1 MITFARVKR
10 GEGPGNNTLRHW
22 TPRHTAIVMDRIS
35 GMTISQIAE
44 RYNLIDSHISQI
56 CNTKQARKLIAEVN
70 QRVLGEKYDNL
81 TDETKS
87 MMILAAQRLKDFLK
101 NDELQT
107 KAPLA
112 CVDPNVKIFNAL
124 ASMNKNPVV
133 QTGNTYN
140 INTSNTQVNVMSD
153 PAKRDK
159 LAAGLAE
166 ARLVEEI
173 HADIVADSF
182 DGTAQI
188 DYIPK

>member
-1 MITFARVKR
+1 MITFARTKR
-10 GEGPGNNTLRHW
+10 GEGPGNNKVTNW
-22 TPRHTAIVMDRIS
+22 TPRNTAIVMDRIA
-35 GMTISQIAE
+35 GKTLTQIADI
-44 RYNLIDSHISQI
+44 YNLNETVVCQI
-56 CNTKQARKLIAEVN
+56 CNSKQGKKLIADVT
-70 QRVLGEKYDNL
+70 QQVLYDKYGEL
-81 TDETKS
+81 SDETKS

-173 HADIVADSF
+173 HADVVADSF